1 MTKCICVWYWFI
13 FLPYVSPFL
22 RKKIVEGNDNV
33 SKKHHVI
40 QEETVQS
47 DTVGYYPRSALCC
60 LGIYIQVNSLDDIS
74 MVCLDRGA
82 FCKFVRLY

>member
-1 MTKCICVWYWFI
+1 MCVVLVYFLTLRISI
-13 FLPYVSPFL
+13 FE
-22 RKKIVEGNDNV
+22 KKNVEGNDNV
-33 SKKHHVI
+33 STKHHMI
-40 QEETVQS
+40 KEETVQS
-47 DTVGYYPRSALCC
+47 DTVGYYPRSKLCC